1 MKPLHYAMLAIMIVV
16 GALVGIDGVNRQQ
29 MASAP
34 AQTQGDATNEGRTM
48 YGRYCAACHGANLE
62 GQANWQTARAD
73 GSYPAPPHDA
83 TGHTWHHADAYLI
96 AVTLQG
102 GAAVTG
108 TASNA
113 MPAFANQLTPAQA
126 QAIIAFI
133 KSTWPADIQA
143 QQAALNQ

>member
-1 MKPLHYAMLAIMIVV
+1 MKPLHYAMLAIMLVLGVV
-16 GALVGIDGVNRQQ
+16 IGLDGVSRQQ
-29 MASAP
+29 RTATSP
-34 AQTQGDATNEGRTM
+34 RTQNNPTTEGRTLYM
-48 YGRYCAACHGANLE
+48 RYCAACHGANLE

-83 TGHTWHHADAYLI
+83 SGHTWHHADAYLV

-113 MPAFANQLTPAQA
+113 MPAFANQLTPSQT
-126 QAIIAFI
+126 QAIIDYI
-133 KSTWPADIQA
+133 KSTWPPDIQS

>member
-1 MKPLHYAMLAIMIVV
+1 MKPLHYAMLAIMIFV
-16 GALVGIDGVNRQQ
+16 GALVGINGVNRQNT
-29 MASAP
+29 AP
-34 AQTQGDATNEGRTM
+34 SSQQTQGGTANEGRTL
-48 YGRYCAACHGANLE
+48 YVRYCAACHGANLE
-62 GQANWQTARAD
+62 GQANWQTARVD

-83 TGHTWHHADAYLI
+83 SGHTWHHADAYLI

-108 TASNA
+108 TATNA

-126 QAIIAFI
+126 QAIIAYI